1 MDIPLKVEILA
12 YAPTAF
18 YHCTHCE
25 VAFRETGKSDQVQNE
40 QLSSSLPADLKDDYL
55 AVSNWVRGMFRDH
68 ADRLLIQV
76 IDAASVEG
84 VFKSVRYGARQFP
97 AVIVDKRNRFIGK
110 DSLARAA
117 EEIARLLKDAKP
129 ALAVA

>member
-1 MDIPLKVEILA
+1 MDVPLKVEILA

-25 VAFRETGKSDQVQNE
+25 VAFREMGKSDNVQNE
-40 QLSSSLPADLKDDYL
+40 QLSSSLPADLMNDYL
-55 AVSNWVRGMFRDH
+55 AVSNWVHGMFRDH

-84 VFKSVRYGARQFP
+84 VFKAVRYGARHFP

-110 DSLARAA
+110 DSLSRAA

-129 ALAVA
+129 APAVA